1 MRSQYDNKDCLEMG
15 NSAEYWFADSAK
27 YKRFKVREA
36 SKEENINDHIDLWL
50 ERDGQTYSV
59 DVKAAKRISRAGYEV
74 DYNFIWVEIQSVR
87 ANNRGWLFDGKADF
101 IAFEQLSCF
110 LIVKREKLIEI
121 VKEKVKKE
129 FVNSSKDALHKL
141 YTRKGRT
148 DCLTLLEV
156 KDIYEHCKVWS
167 SRKSLKIKT

>member
-1 MRSQYDNKDCLEMG
+1 MRNQYDNRDCLEMG
-15 NSAEYWFADSAK
+15 NSAEYWFADTAK
-27 YKRFKVREA
+27 HKRFKVREA

-50 ERDGQTYSV
+50 ERDEQTYSV
-59 DVKAAKRISRAGYEV
+59 DVKAAKRISRADDKL
-74 DYNFIWVEIQSVR
+74 DYDKIWVEIQSVR
-87 ANNRGWLFDGKADF
+87 ADNRGWLFDGKADF

-110 LIVKREKLIEI
+110 LVLKREKLIDI
-121 VKEKVKKE
+121 VKEKVQKV
-129 FVNSSKDALHKL
+129 FVDSSKDALHKL

-167 SRKSLKIKT
+167 SRKALKIKT